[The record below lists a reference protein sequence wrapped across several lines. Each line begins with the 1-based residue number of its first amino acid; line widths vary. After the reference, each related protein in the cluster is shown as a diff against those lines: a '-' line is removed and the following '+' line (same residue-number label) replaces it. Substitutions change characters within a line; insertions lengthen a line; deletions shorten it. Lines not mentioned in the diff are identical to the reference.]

1 MPMVRMKELLEA
13 GAHFGH
19 RRSAWNPKMKSYIY
33 QERNRMHILDLSVTV
48 KKIAG
53 ACEFIRNLAAAE
65 GKILFVGTKR
75 QAKKCIEEEAKRC
88 DAPYIN
94 SRWLG
99 GFLTNFSTIKKRIA
113 RLNDL
118 ERQEEENVWENYP
131 KKEEMVLRRELAKL
145 SQNLGGVKDMNELPD
160 GVYITDVKVEET
172 AVKEAKRMAIPIIA
186 IVDSNC
192 DPDMIDYLIPAN
204 DDAIKSIRL
213 ITSKVTDAIM
223 EGSEVWRKK
232 REMEEAAEGK
242 EEIEEVE
249 TKVEEKAV
257 EQIEKIEEK
266 KEEIEEK
273 AEIEKVKIEVK
284 EKKKKAV
291 EQKEETEKV
300 EVEVEEKKEKAVEQI
315 EKIEEKK
322 EEISKKQVK
331 KKIVRKDEE
340 KVKEKIKE
348 EEKGVGKKSKA
359 IAKKPKASEKE
370 EVKTKK
376 RKKAEAKIE
385 KEEPEKEKSQVKKVE
400 KKTIKKTIKKPK
412 TSEKKEEA
420 KD

>member
-1 MPMVRMKELLEA
+1 MVRMKELLEA

-19 RRSAWNPKMKSYIY
+19 RRSAWNPKMKPYIY

-118 ERQEEENVWENYP
+118 EKQAEENVWENYP

-145 SQNLGGVKDMNELPD
+145 SQNLGGVKDMNELPG

-232 REMEEAAEGK
+232 REMEEAAEEK

-249 TKVEEKAV
+249 TKVEEKA
-257 EQIEKIEEK
+257 EELIEKFEEK

-273 AEIEKVKIEVK
+273 VEIEKVAIEVK
-284 EKKKKAV
+284 
-291 EQKEETEKV
+291 
-300 EVEVEEKKEKAVEQI
+300 EKKEKAVEQI
-315 EKIEEKK
+315 EKFEEKK

-348 EEKGVGKKSKA
+348 KEKGVGKKSKA

-376 RKKAEAKIE
+376 RKKAEVKLE
-385 KEEPEKEKSQVKKVE
+385 KEKPEKEKSQVKKVKKKPT
-400 KKTIKKTIKKPK
+400 KKTK
-412 TSEKKEEA
+412 TSEKKEGA

>member
-1 MPMVRMKELLEA
+1 MSMVRMKELLEA

-19 RRSAWNPKMKSYIY
+19 RRSAWNPKMKPYIY

-172 AVKEAKRMAIPIIA
+172 AVREAKKMAIPIIA

-192 DPDMIDYLIPAN
+192 DPDMIDYPIPAN

-273 AEIEKVKIEVK
+273 AEIEKVEIEVK
-284 EKKKKAV
+284 
-291 EQKEETEKV
+291 
-300 EVEVEEKKEKAVEQI
+300 EKKEKAVEQI

-331 KKIVRKDEE
+331 KKIVKKAEE
-340 KVKEKIKE
+340 KVKEKV
-348 EEKGVGKKSKA
+348 KGVGKKPKA
-359 IAKKPKASEKE
+359 VAKKPKTSEKK

-376 RKKAEAKIE
+376 RKKAEVKIE
-385 KEEPEKEKSQVKKVE
+385 KEEPEKEKSQVKKVK

-412 TSEKKEEA
+412 KSEKKEEA

>member
-1 MPMVRMKELLEA
+1 MVRMKELLEA

-19 RRSAWNPKMKSYIY
+19 RRSAWNPKMKPYIY

-118 ERQEEENVWENYP
+118 ERQEEEKVWENYP

-172 AVKEAKRMAIPIIA
+172 AVREAKKMAIPIIA

-192 DPDMIDYLIPAN
+192 DPDMIDYPIPAN

-232 REMEEAAEGK
+232 REMEEAAAEK

-249 TKVEEKAV
+249 TKVEKKAV

-266 KEEIEEK
+266 K
-273 AEIEKVKIEVK
+273 AEIEKVEIEVK
-284 EKKKKAV
+284 EKK
-291 EQKEETEKV
+291 
-300 EVEVEEKKEKAVEQI
+300 EKAIEQI

-331 KKIVRKDEE
+331 KKIIRKDEE
-340 KVKEKIKE
+340 KVKEK
-348 EEKGVGKKSKA
+348 EKGVGKKSKE
-359 IAKKPKASEKE
+359 IVKKPKASEKE

-376 RKKAEAKIE
+376 RKKAEVKIE
-385 KEEPEKEKSQVKKVE
+385 KEEPKKEKSQVKKPT
-400 KKTIKKTIKKPK
+400 KKTK

>member
-19 RRSAWNPKMKSYIY
+19 RRSAWNPKMKPYIY

-118 ERQEEENVWENYP
+118 ERQEKENVWENYP

-172 AVKEAKRMAIPIIA
+172 AVKAAKRMAIPIIA
-186 IVDSNC
+186 IVESNC

-249 TKVEEKAV
+249 TKVEKKAV
-257 EQIEKIEEK
+257 EQIEK
-266 KEEIEEK
+266 
-273 AEIEKVKIEVK
+273 
-284 EKKKKAV
+284 
-291 EQKEETEKV
+291 V
-300 EVEVEEKKEKAVEQI
+300 EVEVEVKAQ
-315 EKIEEKK
+315 
-322 EEISKKQVK
+322 
-331 KKIVRKDEE
+331 
-340 KVKEKIKE
+340 
-348 EEKGVGKKSKA
+348 
-359 IAKKPKASEKE
+359 
-370 EVKTKK
+370 
-376 RKKAEAKIE
+376 AE
-385 KEEPEKEKSQVKKVE
+385 
-400 KKTIKKTIKKPK
+400 
-412 TSEKKEEA
+412 
-420 KD
+420 

>member
-1 MPMVRMKELLEA
+1 MSMVRMKELLEA

-19 RRSAWNPKMKSYIY
+19 RRSAWNPKMKPYIY

-118 ERQEEENVWENYP
+118 ERQEEEKVWENYP

-192 DPDMIDYLIPAN
+192 DPDMIDYPIPAN

-213 ITSKVTDAIM
+213 ITSKVTDAIV

-232 REMEEAAEGK
+232 REMEEAAEEK
-242 EEIEEVE
+242 EKIEEVE
-249 TKVEEKAV
+249 TKVEEKV
-257 EQIEKIEEK
+257 EEFIEKFEEK

-273 AEIEKVKIEVK
+273 AEIEKVEIEVK
-284 EKKKKAV
+284 
-291 EQKEETEKV
+291 
-300 EVEVEEKKEKAVEQI
+300 EKKEKAVEQI

-331 KKIVRKDEE
+331 KKIVKKAEE
-340 KVKEKIKE
+340 KVKEKIE
-348 EEKGVGKKSKA
+348 EKEKGVGKKPKA
-359 IAKKPKASEKE
+359 VAKKPKTSEKK

-376 RKKAEAKIE
+376 RKKAEVKIE
-385 KEEPEKEKSQVKKVE
+385 KEEPEKEESQVKKVK

>member
-1 MPMVRMKELLEA
+1 MSMVRMKELLEA

-19 RRSAWNPKMKSYIY
+19 RRSAWNPKMKPYIY

-172 AVKEAKRMAIPIIA
+172 AVREAKKMAIPIIA

-192 DPDMIDYLIPAN
+192 DPDMIDYPIPAN

-273 AEIEKVKIEVK
+273 AEIEKVEIEVK
-284 EKKKKAV
+284 
-291 EQKEETEKV
+291 
-300 EVEVEEKKEKAVEQI
+300 EKKEKAVEQI

-331 KKIVRKDEE
+331 KKIVKKDEE

-348 EEKGVGKKSKA
+348 KEKGVRKKSKA
-359 IAKKPKASEKE
+359 IAKKPKTFEKE

-376 RKKAEAKIE
+376 RKKAEVKIE
-385 KEEPEKEKSQVKKVE
+385 KEEPEKEESQVKKVK

>member
-1 MPMVRMKELLEA
+1 MVRMKELLEA

-19 RRSAWNPKMKSYIY
+19 RRSAWNPKMKPYIY

-118 ERQEEENVWENYP
+118 ERQEEEKVWDNYP

-232 REMEEAAEGK
+232 REMEAAAAEK

-249 TKVEEKAV
+249 TKVEKKAV

-266 KEEIEEK
+266 K
-273 AEIEKVKIEVK
+273 AEIEKVEIEVK
-284 EKKKKAV
+284 EKK
-291 EQKEETEKV
+291 
-300 EVEVEEKKEKAVEQI
+300 EKAIEQI

-331 KKIVRKDEE
+331 KKIIRKDEE
-340 KVKEKIKE
+340 KVKEK
-348 EEKGVGKKSKA
+348 EKGVGKKSKE
-359 IAKKPKASEKE
+359 IVKKPKASEKE

-376 RKKAEAKIE
+376 RKKAEVKIE
-385 KEEPEKEKSQVKKVE
+385 KEEPKKEKSQVKKPT
-400 KKTIKKTIKKPK
+400 KKTK

>member
-1 MPMVRMKELLEA
+1 MRMVRMKELLEA

-19 RRSAWNPKMKSYIY
+19 RRSAWNPKMKPYIY

-118 ERQEEENVWENYP
+118 EKQEEENVWENYP

-145 SQNLGGVKDMNELPD
+145 SRNLGGVKDMNELPD

-232 REMEEAAEGK
+232 REMEEAAEEK
-242 EEIEEVE
+242 EGIEEVE

-257 EQIEKIEEK
+257 EQIEKL
-266 KEEIEEK
+266 
-273 AEIEKVKIEVK
+273 
-284 EKKKKAV
+284 
-291 EQKEETEKV
+291 
-300 EVEVEEKKEKAVEQI
+300 
-315 EKIEEKK
+315 EEKK

-331 KKIVRKDEE
+331 
-340 KVKEKIKE
+340 EKIKE
-348 EEKGVGKKSKA
+348 KEKGVGKKSKA
-359 IAKKPKASEKE
+359 IAKKPKAPEKE

-376 RKKAEAKIE
+376 RKKAEVKIE
-385 KEEPEKEKSQVKKVE
+385 KEQPEKEKSQVKKVK

-412 TSEKKEEA
+412 TSKKKKEA
-420 KD
+420 KDQKTEN

>member
-1 MPMVRMKELLEA
+1 MSMVRMKELLEA

-19 RRSAWNPKMKSYIY
+19 RRSAWNPKMKPYIY

-99 GFLTNFSTIKKRIA
+99 GFLTNFSTIKKRIT

-118 ERQEEENVWENYP
+118 EKQEEENAWENYP

-145 SQNLGGVKDMNELPD
+145 SRNLGGVKDMNELPD
-160 GVYITDVKVEET
+160 GVYITDVKIEET

-223 EGSEVWRKK
+223 EGSEVWQKK

-257 EQIEKIEEK
+257 EQIEKLEEK

-273 AEIEKVKIEVK
+273 AQIEKVEI
-284 EKKKKAV
+284 
-291 EQKEETEKV
+291 
-300 EVEVEEKKEKAVEQI
+300 EVEEKKEKAVEQI
-315 EKIEEKK
+315 EKLEEKK

-331 KKIVRKDEE
+331 EKILRKDEE
-340 KVKEKIKE
+340 KTKEEIKEK
-348 EEKGVGKKSKA
+348 EKGVGKKSKVV
-359 IAKKPKASEKE
+359 AKRPKAPEKE

-376 RKKAEAKIE
+376 RKKAEVKIE
-385 KEEPEKEKSQVKKVE
+385 KEEPEKEKSRVE
-400 KKTIKKTIKKPK
+400 KVKKKTIKKPK
-412 TSEKKEEA
+412 TSKKKEEA

>member
-19 RRSAWNPKMKSYIY
+19 RRSAWNPKMKPYIY

-118 ERQEEENVWENYP
+118 EKQEEENVWENYP

-145 SQNLGGVKDMNELPD
+145 SRNLGGVKDMNELPD

-232 REMEEAAEGK
+232 REMEEAAEEK

-249 TKVEEKAV
+249 TKAEEKAI

-273 AEIEKVKIEVK
+273 AEIEKVEIEVK
-284 EKKKKAV
+284 EKK
-291 EQKEETEKV
+291 
-300 EVEVEEKKEKAVEQI
+300 EKAIEQI

-322 EEISKKQVK
+322 EEISKKRVK
-331 KKIVRKDEE
+331 KKILRKDEE
-340 KVKEKIKE
+340 KVEEKIKE
-348 EEKGVGKKSKA
+348 KEKGVGKKSKA
-359 IAKKPKASEKE
+359 IAKKPKASEKK

-376 RKKAEAKIE
+376 RKKAEVKIE
-385 KEEPEKEKSQVKKVE
+385 KEKPEKEKSQVKKVK
-400 KKTIKKTIKKPK
+400 KKTIKKTIRKTIKKPIKKLK

>member
-19 RRSAWNPKMKSYIY
+19 RRSAWNPKMKPYIY

-118 ERQEEENVWENYP
+118 ERQEEEKVWDNYP

-232 REMEEAAEGK
+232 REMEAAAAEK

-249 TKVEEKAV
+249 TKVEKKAV

-266 KEEIEEK
+266 K
-273 AEIEKVKIEVK
+273 AEIEKVEIEVK
-284 EKKKKAV
+284 EKK
-291 EQKEETEKV
+291 
-300 EVEVEEKKEKAVEQI
+300 EKAIEQI

-331 KKIVRKDEE
+331 KKIIRKDEE
-340 KVKEKIKE
+340 KVKEK
-348 EEKGVGKKSKA
+348 EKGVGKKSKE
-359 IAKKPKASEKE
+359 IVKKPKASEKE

-376 RKKAEAKIE
+376 RKKAEVKIE
-385 KEEPEKEKSQVKKVE
+385 KEEPKKEKSQVKKPT
-400 KKTIKKTIKKPK
+400 KKTK

>member
-19 RRSAWNPKMKSYIY
+19 RRSAWNPKMKPYIY

-118 ERQEEENVWENYP
+118 QRQEEENVWENYP

-145 SQNLGGVKDMNELPD
+145 SRNLGGVKDMNELPD

-232 REMEEAAEGK
+232 REMEEAAEEK
-242 EEIEEVE
+242 EGIEEVE

-257 EQIEKIEEK
+257 EQIEKLEEK
-266 KEEIEEK
+266 KEEIEKK
-273 AEIEKVKIEVK
+273 AQIEKVEI
-284 EKKKKAV
+284 
-291 EQKEETEKV
+291 
-300 EVEVEEKKEKAVEQI
+300 EVEEKKEKAVEQI
-315 EKIEEKK
+315 EKLEEKK
-322 EEISKKQVK
+322 EEIS
-331 KKIVRKDEE
+331 
-340 KVKEKIKE
+340 
-348 EEKGVGKKSKA
+348 
-359 IAKKPKASEKE
+359 
-370 EVKTKK
+370 
-376 RKKAEAKIE
+376 
-385 KEEPEKEKSQVKKVE
+385 
-400 KKTIKKTIKKPK
+400 
-412 TSEKKEEA
+412 
-420 KD
+420 

>member
-1 MPMVRMKELLEA
+1 MVRMKELLEA

-19 RRSAWNPKMKSYIY
+19 RRSAWNPKMKPYIY

-118 ERQEEENVWENYP
+118 ERQEEEKVWDNYP

-232 REMEEAAEGK
+232 REMEEAAAEK

-249 TKVEEKAV
+249 TKVEKKAV

-266 KEEIEEK
+266 K
-273 AEIEKVKIEVK
+273 AEIEKVEIEVK
-284 EKKKKAV
+284 EKK
-291 EQKEETEKV
+291 
-300 EVEVEEKKEKAVEQI
+300 EKAIEQI

-331 KKIVRKDEE
+331 KKIIRKDEE
-340 KVKEKIKE
+340 KVKEK
-348 EEKGVGKKSKA
+348 EKGVGKKSKE
-359 IAKKPKASEKE
+359 IVKKPKASEKE

-376 RKKAEAKIE
+376 RKKAEVKIE
-385 KEEPEKEKSQVKKVE
+385 KEEPKKEKSQVKKPT
-400 KKTIKKTIKKPK
+400 KKTK

>member
-1 MPMVRMKELLEA
+1 MSMVRMKELLEA

-19 RRSAWNPKMKSYIY
+19 RRSAWNPKMKPYIY

-65 GKILFVGTKR
+65 GTILFVGTKR

-118 ERQEEENVWENYP
+118 QRQEEENVWENYP

-145 SQNLGGVKDMNELPD
+145 SRNLGGVKDMNELPG

-232 REMEEAAEGK
+232 REMEEAAEEK
-242 EEIEEVE
+242 EGIEEVE

-257 EQIEKIEEK
+257 EQIEKLEEK

-273 AEIEKVKIEVK
+273 AQIEKVEI
-284 EKKKKAV
+284 
-291 EQKEETEKV
+291 
-300 EVEVEEKKEKAVEQI
+300 EVEEKKEKAVEQI
-315 EKIEEKK
+315 EKLEEKK

-340 KVKEKIKE
+340 KIKEK
-348 EEKGVGKKSKA
+348 EKGVGKKSKA
-359 IAKKPKASEKE
+359 IAKKPKAPEKE

-376 RKKAEAKIE
+376 RKKAKVKIE
-385 KEEPEKEKSQVKKVE
+385 KEQPEKEKSQVKKVK

-412 TSEKKEEA
+412 TSKKKKEA
-420 KD
+420 KDQKTEN

>member
-19 RRSAWNPKMKSYIY
+19 RRSAWNPKMKPYIY

-145 SQNLGGVKDMNELPD
+145 SRNLEGVKDMDELPG

-232 REMEEAAEGK
+232 REMEEAAEEK

-273 AEIEKVKIEVK
+273 AEIEKVEIEVK
-284 EKKKKAV
+284 EKK
-291 EQKEETEKV
+291 
-300 EVEVEEKKEKAVEQI
+300 EKAIEQI
-315 EKIEEKK
+315 EKFEEKK

-348 EEKGVGKKSKA
+348 KEKGVGKKSKA
-359 IAKKPKASEKE
+359 IAKKPKASEKK

-376 RKKAEAKIE
+376 RKKAEVKIE
-385 KEEPEKEKSQVKKVE
+385 KEKPEKEKSQVKKVK

-412 TSEKKEEA
+412 TSGKKEEA
-420 KD
+420 KDQKIEN

>member
-1 MPMVRMKELLEA
+1 MSMVRMKELLEA

-19 RRSAWNPKMKSYIY
+19 RRSAWNPKMKPYIY

-118 ERQEEENVWENYP
+118 ERQEEEKVWENYP

-192 DPDMIDYLIPAN
+192 DPDMIDYPIPAN

-213 ITSKVTDAIM
+213 ITSKVTDAIV

-232 REMEEAAEGK
+232 REMEEAAEEK
-242 EEIEEVE
+242 EKIEEVE

-257 EQIEKIEEK
+257 EQIEKFEEK

-273 AEIEKVKIEVK
+273 AEIEKVEIEVK
-284 EKKKKAV
+284 
-291 EQKEETEKV
+291 
-300 EVEVEEKKEKAVEQI
+300 EKKEKAVEQI

-331 KKIVRKDEE
+331 KKIVKKDEE

-348 EEKGVGKKSKA
+348 KEKGVRKKSKA
-359 IAKKPKASEKE
+359 IAKKPKTFEKE

-376 RKKAEAKIE
+376 RKKAEVKIE
-385 KEEPEKEKSQVKKVE
+385 KEEPEKEESQVKKVK

>member
-19 RRSAWNPKMKSYIY
+19 RRSAWNPKMKPYIY

-118 ERQEEENVWENYP
+118 ERQEEEKVWDNYP

-232 REMEEAAEGK
+232 REMEEAAAEK

-249 TKVEEKAV
+249 TKVEKKAV

-266 KEEIEEK
+266 K
-273 AEIEKVKIEVK
+273 AEIEKVEIEVK
-284 EKKKKAV
+284 EKK
-291 EQKEETEKV
+291 
-300 EVEVEEKKEKAVEQI
+300 EKAIEQI

-331 KKIVRKDEE
+331 KKIIRKDEE
-340 KVKEKIKE
+340 KVKEK
-348 EEKGVGKKSKA
+348 EKGVGKKSKE
-359 IAKKPKASEKE
+359 IVKKPKASEKE

-376 RKKAEAKIE
+376 RKKAEVKIE
-385 KEEPEKEKSQVKKVE
+385 KEEPKKEKSQVKKPT
-400 KKTIKKTIKKPK
+400 KKTK

>member
-1 MPMVRMKELLEA
+1 MVRMKELLEA

-19 RRSAWNPKMKSYIY
+19 RRSAWNPKMKPYIY

-118 ERQEEENVWENYP
+118 ERQEKENVWENYP

-172 AVKEAKRMAIPIIA
+172 AVKEAKKLAIPIIA

-192 DPDMIDYLIPAN
+192 DPDMIDYPIPAN

-213 ITSKVTDAIM
+213 ITSKVTDAIV
-223 EGSEVWRKK
+223 EGNEVWRKK
-232 REMEEAAEGK
+232 REMEAAAEEK
-242 EEIEEVE
+242 EKIEEVE
-249 TKVEEKAV
+249 IKVEEKA
-257 EQIEKIEEK
+257 EEFIEKPEDRK
-266 KEEIEEK
+266 K
-273 AEIEKVKIEVK
+273 AEIEKVE
-284 EKKKKAV
+284 
-291 EQKEETEKV
+291 V
-300 EVEVEEKKEKAVEQI
+300 EVEVEVKAQAEKAGEQIEKVEIEAEEKKEKAVE
-315 EKIEEKK
+315 KIKKPEEK
-322 EEISKKQVK
+322 E
-331 KKIVRKDEE
+331 
-340 KVKEKIKE
+340 KEKEKE
-348 EEKGVGKKSKA
+348 VGKKSKA
-359 IAKKPKASEKE
+359 VA
-370 EVKTKK
+370 
-376 RKKAEAKIE
+376 
-385 KEEPEKEKSQVKKVE
+385 
-400 KKTIKKTIKKPK
+400 KKPK
-412 TSEKKEEA
+412 TSEKKKEA
-420 KD
+420 KDEKIEN

>member
-65 GKILFVGTKR
+65 GTILFVGTKR

-232 REMEEAAEGK
+232 REMEEAAEEK

-284 EKKKKAV
+284 EKKK
-291 EQKEETEKV
+291 
-300 EVEVEEKKEKAVEQI
+300 KAVEQI

-385 KEEPEKEKSQVKKVE
+385 KEEPEKEKSQVKKVK

>member
-19 RRSAWNPKMKSYIY
+19 RRSAWNPKMKPYIY

-118 ERQEEENVWENYP
+118 EKQEEEKVWENYP

-204 DDAIKSIRL
+204 DDAIKSIKL
-213 ITSKVTDAIM
+213 ITSKVTDAIV
-223 EGSEVWRKK
+223 EGSEVWQKK

-257 EQIEKIEEK
+257 EQIEKVEVEVEVK
-266 KEEIEEK
+266 AQAEK
-273 AEIEKVKIEVK
+273 AGEQIEKVEI
-284 EKKKKAV
+284 
-291 EQKEETEKV
+291 
-300 EVEVEEKKEKAVEQI
+300 EVEEKKEKAVEQI
-315 EKIEEKK
+315 EKVEEKK

-340 KVKEKIKE
+340 KIKEK
-348 EEKGVGKKSKA
+348 EKGVRKKSEVV
-359 IAKKPKASEKE
+359 AKKPKPSEKE

-376 RKKAEAKIE
+376 REKAEVKIE
-385 KEEPEKEKSQVKKVE
+385 KEEPEKEKSQVKEVK
-400 KKTIKKTIKKPK
+400 KKTIKKPEA
-412 TSEKKEEA
+412 SEKQEEA

>member
-1 MPMVRMKELLEA
+1 MVRMKELLEA

-19 RRSAWNPKMKSYIY
+19 RRSAWNPKMKPYIY

-118 ERQEEENVWENYP
+118 EKQAEENVWENYP

-145 SQNLGGVKDMNELPD
+145 SQNLGGVKDINELPD

-232 REMEEAAEGK
+232 REMEEAAEEK

-257 EQIEKIEEK
+257 EQIEKVEEK

-273 AEIEKVKIEVK
+273 AEIEKVEIEAK
-284 EKKKKAV
+284 EKK
-291 EQKEETEKV
+291 
-300 EVEVEEKKEKAVEQI
+300 EKKEKAVEQI
-315 EKIEEKK
+315 EKLEEKK
-322 EEISKKQVK
+322 EEISKKQIK

-348 EEKGVGKKSKA
+348 KEKGVGKKSKA

-376 RKKAEAKIE
+376 RKKAEVKIE
-385 KEEPEKEKSQVKKVE
+385 KEKPEKEKSQVKKVKKKPT
-400 KKTIKKTIKKPK
+400 KKTK
-412 TSEKKEEA
+412 TSEKKEGA

>member
-19 RRSAWNPKMKSYIY
+19 RRSAWNPKMKPYIY

-145 SQNLGGVKDMNELPD
+145 SRNLGGVKDMNELPD

-257 EQIEKIEEK
+257 EQIEKVEVEVEVK
-266 KEEIEEK
+266 AQAEK
-273 AEIEKVKIEVK
+273 AGEQIEKVEI
-284 EKKKKAV
+284 
-291 EQKEETEKV
+291 
-300 EVEVEEKKEKAVEQI
+300 EVEEKKEKAVEQI

-348 EEKGVGKKSKA
+348 KEKGVRKKSKVA
-359 IAKKPKASEKE
+359 AKKPKASEKE

-376 RKKAEAKIE
+376 RKKAEVKIE
-385 KEEPEKEKSQVKKVE
+385 KEKPEKEKSQVKKVK
-400 KKTIKKTIKKPK
+400 KKTIKKTIRNTIKKPK

>member
-19 RRSAWNPKMKSYIY
+19 RRSAWNPKMKPYIY

-118 ERQEEENVWENYP
+118 EKQEEENVWENYP

-145 SQNLGGVKDMNELPD
+145 SRNLGGVKDMNELPD

-232 REMEEAAEGK
+232 REMEEAAEEK

-273 AEIEKVKIEVK
+273 AEIEKVEIEV
-284 EKKKKAV
+284 
-291 EQKEETEKV
+291 
-300 EVEVEEKKEKAVEQI
+300 
-315 EKIEEKK
+315 
-322 EEISKKQVK
+322 
-331 KKIVRKDEE
+331 
-340 KVKEKIKE
+340 
-348 EEKGVGKKSKA
+348 
-359 IAKKPKASEKE
+359 
-370 EVKTKK
+370 
-376 RKKAEAKIE
+376 
-385 KEEPEKEKSQVKKVE
+385 
-400 KKTIKKTIKKPK
+400 
-412 TSEKKEEA
+412 
-420 KD
+420 

>member
-1 MPMVRMKELLEA
+1 
-13 GAHFGH
+13 
-19 RRSAWNPKMKSYIY
+19 
-33 QERNRMHILDLSVTV
+33 MHILDLSITV

-75 QAKKCIEEEAKRC
+75 QAKKCIEEEAKKC

-99 GFLTNFSTIKKRIA
+99 GFLTNFSTIKKRIT

-118 ERQEEENVWENYP
+118 EKQEEKNVWENYP

-160 GVYITDVKVEET
+160 CVYITDVKVEET

-232 REMEEAAEGK
+232 REMEEAAEEK
-242 EEIEEVE
+242 EGIEEVE

-257 EQIEKIEEK
+257 EQIEKLEEK
-266 KEEIEEK
+266 KEEIEKK
-273 AEIEKVKIEVK
+273 AQIEKVEI
-284 EKKKKAV
+284 
-291 EQKEETEKV
+291 
-300 EVEVEEKKEKAVEQI
+300 EVEEKKEKAVEQI
-315 EKIEEKK
+315 EKLEEKK

-340 KVKEKIKE
+340 KIK
-348 EEKGVGKKSKA
+348 EKGVGKKSKA
-359 IAKKPKASEKE
+359 IAKKPKAPEKE

-376 RKKAEAKIE
+376 RKKAEVKIE
-385 KEEPEKEKSQVKKVE
+385 KEQPEKEKSQVKKVK

-412 TSEKKEEA
+412 TSKKKKEA
-420 KD
+420 KDQKTEN

>member
-19 RRSAWNPKMKSYIY
+19 RRSAWNPKMKPYIY

-88 DAPYIN
+88 DAPYVN

-118 ERQEEENVWENYP
+118 EKQEEEKVWENYP

-145 SQNLGGVKDMNELPD
+145 SRNLGGVKDMNELPD

-223 EGSEVWRKK
+223 EGSEVWQKK

-249 TKVEEKAV
+249 TEVEEKALEQIEKFEEKKEEIEEKAEIEKVEIEVKEKKKKAV

-266 KEEIEEK
+266 KEEIP
-273 AEIEKVKIEVK
+273 
-284 EKKKKAV
+284 
-291 EQKEETEKV
+291 
-300 EVEVEEKKEKAVEQI
+300 
-315 EKIEEKK
+315 
-322 EEISKKQVK
+322 KKQVK

-340 KVKEKIKE
+340 KIKEK
-348 EEKGVGKKSKA
+348 EKGVGKKSKA
-359 IAKKPKASEKE
+359 VAKKPKASEKE
-370 EVKTKK
+370 EVKTRK

-385 KEEPEKEKSQVKKVE
+385 KEEPEKEKSQVKKVK